1 MAASQ
6 GAAGGEVAFRGAM
19 GVGGVAVDLDEVG
32 VAGIAVAPE
41 EGVVDRCGGV
51 VERCAVECKVGDDM
65 AVGDAAI
72 IEVYAALVVGGV
84 VGDKAVADWETRRVW
99 SYQSSLDNFRPAR
112 GSSCGSGLH
121 A

>member
-32 VAGIAVAPE
+32 VARIAVAPE

-84 VGDKAVADWETRRVW
+84 VGDKAVAELSTAVDAAAVVGFVADEGAVGEG
-99 SYQSSLDNFRPAR
+99 R
-112 GSSCGSGLH
+112 GV